1 MLPLEGNL
9 RRIARIENTT
19 ETETGTEKERERRK
33 EIGKEIGI
41 KTEPGTGTENLHEVH
56 RQNLHQPDYDM
67 IVDSLPR
74 GPR

>member
-19 ETETGTEKERERRK
+19 ETEIGKGK
-33 EIGKEIGI
+33 GKGKEIGI
-41 KTEPGTGTENLHEVH
+41 KTKPGTGTENLHEVH

>member
-19 ETETGTEKERERRK
+19 ETETETEIGK
-33 EIGKEIGI
+33 GKEIGI
-41 KTEPGTGTENLHEVH
+41 KTKPGTGTENLHEVH

>member
-19 ETETGTEKERERRK
+19 ETETEKERRK
-33 EIGKEIGI
+33 EKGKEIGI
-41 KTEPGTGTENLHEVH
+41 KTEPGTGTESLHEVH

-67 IVDSLPR
+67 IVDNLPR